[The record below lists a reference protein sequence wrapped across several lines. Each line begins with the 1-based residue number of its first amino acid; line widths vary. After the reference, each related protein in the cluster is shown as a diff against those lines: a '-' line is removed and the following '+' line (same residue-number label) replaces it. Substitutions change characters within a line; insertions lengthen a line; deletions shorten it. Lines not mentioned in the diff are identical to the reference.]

1 MDGTHVL
8 NFWSTP
14 IVNKGPRS
22 RVEFPAVESEF
33 ASRLREE
40 RQRAGLTKTA
50 LAKPRYTVSYIS
62 QIEAGRRTPSP
73 EAMAYLAERLGI
85 TPSFLSTG
93 VPDGLQER
101 LRFHLEDARLLIR
114 DGRLDDAEALVA
126 LVREDAGRYGL
137 ERELARS
144 KVVAA
149 QVRMLTERVREAIG
163 LFEEAMEADLPE
175 HEVGAVVASLGR

>member
-50 LAKPRYTVSYIS
+50 LARPRYTVSYIS
-62 QIEAGRRTPSP
+62 QIESGRRSPSP
-73 EAMAYLAERLGI
+73 EALAYFAERLDVSPG
-85 TPSFLSTG
+85 FLASS
-93 VPDGLQER
+93 VPDGAEVR
-101 LRFHLEDARLLIR
+101 LRFDLEDARLALR
-114 DGRLDDAEALVA
+114 DDRLEQAE
-126 LVREDAGRYGL
+126 R
-137 ERELARS
+137 
-144 KVVAA
+144 
-149 QVRMLTERVREAIG
+149 
-163 LFEEAMEADLPE
+163 
-175 HEVGAVVASLGR
+175 AV